1 MTKPTLPESIMAQ
14 SYGLTG
20 QQIATVEMLGAM
32 LDRAK
37 ATGAIGAAAWI
48 EADGT
53 AHLEVEFEPCV
64 VMQGEGKADD

>member
-20 QQIATVEMLGAM
+20 QQIAAVEMLGAM

-37 ATGAIGAAAWI
+37 ASGAIGAAAWI
-48 EADGT
+48 EADGE
-53 AHLEVEFEPCV
+53 AHLEVEFE
-64 VMQGEGKADD
+64 QGSGFEGGH

>member
-64 VMQGEGKADD
+64 VMSSEGKADD

>member
-20 QQIATVEMLGAM
+20 QQIAAVEMLGAM

-37 ATGAIGAAAWI
+37 ASGAIGAAAWI

-53 AHLEVEFEPCV
+53 AHLKVEFEPCV
-64 VMQGEGKADD
+64 VMSSEGKADD

>member
-20 QQIATVEMLGAM
+20 QQIAAVEMLGAM

-37 ATGAIGAAAWI
+37 ASGAIGAAAWI

-53 AHLEVEFEPCV
+53 AHLEAEFEPCV
-64 VMQGEGKADD
+64 VVQGEGKADD